1 MAETLFEEMKRFVS
15 FGPQEAEE
23 LVSLHPL
30 LEPHFV
36 EIVEHFYAVQLQHEG
51 SRSVFT
57 GPAQIERLKVTLR
70 NWLDKLFTGPYDES
84 YYELRSRIG
93 RMHVKIALPQHY
105 MFTAMNVI
113 RSDLHAILFD
123 LFRKDPDR
131 LFRATTAVSRI
142 LDLELAIMLET
153 YRSDLLGKLKR
164 QDRLATI
171 GKLAASMNHE
181 LKNPLGVILSSLF
194 ILKRKIPAEPGTRI
208 HSHFEKI
215 ERNIERANRIISQLL
230 SFTRAKAPEAR
241 AISVGSVCEIVRQ
254 DLDIPP
260 GIELEVGF
268 PEALPP
274 VSGDL
279 FQLSIVFRNLI
290 DNAFEAM
297 PGGGKLR
304 IDALREG
311 GEVLVRFADEG
322 KGIPPELQ
330 EEVFEPLFTTRSS
343 GTGLG
348 LAICRNI
355 VEAHGGRISLSSE
368 PDGGTVFTIALP
380 IAEEG

>member
-1 MAETLFEEMKRFVS
+1 M
-15 FGPQEAEE
+15 
-23 LVSLHPL
+23 
-30 LEPHFV
+30 
-36 EIVEHFYAVQLQHEG
+36 QHEG

-297 PGGGKLR
+297 PGGGSSGSMPFARGERSSFVSRTRGRGSPRNFRKRSSNPSSRPAPRARAL
-304 IDALREG
+304 ALRSAGTSWRPMG
-311 GEVLVRFADEG
+311 GGSPFRVNRTGEQCLRSPCRSLRRGDVRPSDPG
-322 KGIPPELQ
+322 
-330 EEVFEPLFTTRSS
+330 TRCRRQRRFPREHP
-343 GTGLG
+343 GDPRGGGVYGL
-348 LAICRNI
+348 RR
-355 VEAHGGRISLSSE
+355 HRR
-368 PDGGTVFTIALP
+368 DGG
-380 IAEEG
+380 

>member
-1 MAETLFEEMKRFVS
+1 M
-15 FGPQEAEE
+15 
-23 LVSLHPL
+23 
-30 LEPHFV
+30 
-36 EIVEHFYAVQLQHEG
+36 QLQHEG

-70 NWLDKLFTGPYDES
+70 NWLDRLFTGPYDES

-113 RSDLHAILFD
+113 RSDLQAILFD
-123 LFRKDPDR
+123 HFRKDPDR
-131 LFRATTAVSRI
+131 LLRAITAVSRI

-153 YRSDLLGKLKR
+153 YRSDLIGKLQR

-208 HSHFEKI
+208 HAHFEKI

-230 SFTRAKAPEAR
+230 SFTRAKAPEVR
-241 AISVGSVCEIVRQ
+241 AIPVERVYEIVYE
-254 DLDIPP
+254 DLDVPP

-268 PEALPP
+268 PEALPL

-297 PGGGKLR
+297 PRGGKLR

-311 GEVLVRFADEG
+311 GELLVRFADEG

-368 PDGGTVFTIALP
+368 PDRGTVFTIALP
-380 IAEEG
+380 IAEEV